1 MTSNPLKLE
10 RFSLN
15 SFFSICSLASRGYL
29 TKIVTLFFLVILL
42 NITSLSLT
50 IANAEEGGYWT
61 QNVNVFNLSCTDG
74 DVDCWIDE
82 RNVLE
87 KLPLVEYAPLIP
99 SEVKKKYHICV
110 SFPHLKDSY
119 WVGVAYGIIS
129 EGKRLKQKITL
140 FEAGGYTNLATQ
152 LNQVDDCITNKGEAL
167 IIGPISSNGN
177 AKQIDMI
184 RAKGIPVVVLVT
196 GINTEVDANSLQS
209 FIHMGYTS
217 CKWVADQE
225 QFNDKK
231 TNIVWF
237 PGPPGAGWSIAS
249 HQGCLSAL
257 EGSNIR
263 ILETNWG
270 DTGKAIQLQ
279 LVEETLQNLASGPE
293 PEFKYIVGTGTTI
306 EAAVGALRARKLA
319 NKIKLVATYYTP
331 GIDMFIKRGLISMAP
346 SDQMISQAT
355 IAVDQAVRLLEGKK
369 MATLGR
375 PEFNDTG
382 RITEHVQQQILI
394 VTPDISDEFNSSTT
408 LAPKGWSPVFSVD

>member
-1 MTSNPLKLE
+1 MFLKRIQNRLKIAILS
-10 RFSLN
+10 FLFILN
-15 SFFSICSLASRGYL
+15 APNFVYAYDGS
-29 TKIVTLFFLVILL
+29 
-42 NITSLSLT
+42 
-50 IANAEEGGYWT
+50 YWT

-74 DVDCWIDE
+74 DVACWIDE
-82 RNVLE
+82 RNALDT
-87 KLPLVEYAPLIP
+87 LPLIMYKPLKA
-99 SEVKKKYHICV
+99 SEVKKKHHICV

-129 EGKRLKQKITL
+129 EGRRLEQKITL

-152 LNQVDDCITNKGEAL
+152 LNQVDDCLNNEGDAL

-177 AKQIDMI
+177 AKQIELI
-184 RAKGIPVVVLVT
+184 REKGIPVVIIIT

-209 FIHMGYTS
+209 FVNMGYTS

-225 QFNDKK
+225 KLNKEK

-249 HQGCLSAL
+249 HEGCLSAL
-257 EGSNIR
+257 EGTNIR

-270 DTGKAIQLQ
+270 DTGKAIQLK
-279 LVEETLQNLASGPE
+279 LVEETLLNHASGSE
-293 PEFKYIVGTGTTI
+293 PDFKYIVGTGTTI
-306 EAAVGALRARKLA
+306 EAAVGALRARKLGK
-319 NKIKLVATYYTP
+319 KIKLVSTYYTP

-346 SDQMISQAT
+346 SDQMISQAI
-355 IAVDQAVRLLEGKK
+355 IAVDQAVRLLEGKQ

-375 PEFNDTG
+375 PEFNNTG

-394 VTPDISDEFNSSTT
+394 VTPDTYDKFDSSTT
-408 LAPKGWSPVFSVD
+408 LAPKGWSPKFSVD

>member
-1 MTSNPLKLE
+1 MFLKRIQNRL
-10 RFSLN
+10 
-15 SFFSICSLASRGYL
+15 
-29 TKIVTLFFLVILL
+29 KIVILSFLFIL
-42 NITSLSLT
+42 
-50 IANAEEGGYWT
+50 NAPNFVYAYDGSYWT

-74 DVDCWIDE
+74 DVACWIDE
-82 RNVLE
+82 RNALDT
-87 KLPLVEYAPLIP
+87 LPLIMYKPLKA
-99 SEVKKKYHICV
+99 SEVKKKHHICV

-129 EGKRLKQKITL
+129 EGRRLEQKITL

-152 LNQVDDCITNKGEAL
+152 LNQVDDCLNNEGDAL

-177 AKQIDMI
+177 AKQIELI
-184 RAKGIPVVVLVT
+184 REKGIPVVIIIT

-209 FIHMGYTS
+209 FVNMGYTS

-225 QFNDKK
+225 KLNKEK

-249 HQGCLSAL
+249 HEGCLSAL
-257 EGSNIR
+257 EGTNIR

-270 DTGKAIQLQ
+270 DTGKAIQLK
-279 LVEETLQNLASGPE
+279 LVEETLLNHASGPE
-293 PEFKYIVGTGTTI
+293 PNFKYIVGTGTTI
-306 EAAVGALRARKLA
+306 EAAVGALRARKLGK
-319 NKIKLVATYYTP
+319 KINLVSTYYTP

-346 SDQMISQAT
+346 SDQMISQAI
-355 IAVDQAVRLLEGKK
+355 IAVDQAVRLLEGKQ

-375 PEFNDTG
+375 PEFNNTG

-394 VTPDISDEFNSSTT
+394 ITPDTYDKFDSSTT
-408 LAPKGWSPVFSVD
+408 LAPKGWSPKFSVD

>member
-1 MTSNPLKLE
+1 MFLKRIQNRLKIAILS
-10 RFSLN
+10 FLFILN
-15 SFFSICSLASRGYL
+15 APNFVYAYDGS
-29 TKIVTLFFLVILL
+29 
-42 NITSLSLT
+42 
-50 IANAEEGGYWT
+50 YWT

-74 DVDCWIDE
+74 DVACWIDE
-82 RNVLE
+82 RNALE
-87 KLPLVEYAPLIP
+87 SLPLIMYKPLKA
-99 SEVKKKYHICV
+99 SEVKKKHHICV

-129 EGKRLKQKITL
+129 EGRRLEQKITL

-152 LNQVDDCITNKGEAL
+152 LNQVDDCLNNEGDAL

-177 AKQIDMI
+177 AKQIELI
-184 RAKGIPVVVLVT
+184 REKGIPVVIIIT

-209 FIHMGYTS
+209 FVNMGYTS

-225 QFNDKK
+225 KLNKEK

-249 HQGCLSAL
+249 HEGCLSAL
-257 EGSNIR
+257 EGTNIR

-270 DTGKAIQLQ
+270 DTGKAIQLK
-279 LVEETLQNLASGPE
+279 LVEETLLNHASGPE
-293 PEFKYIVGTGTTI
+293 PDFKYIVGTGTTI
-306 EAAVGALRARKLA
+306 EAAVGALRARKLGK
-319 NKIKLVATYYTP
+319 KINLVSTYYTP

-346 SDQMISQAT
+346 SDQMISQAI
-355 IAVDQAVRLLEGKK
+355 IAVDQAVRLLEGKQ

-375 PEFNDTG
+375 PEFNNTG

-394 VTPDISDEFNSSTT
+394 VTPDTYDKFDSSTT
-408 LAPKGWSPVFSVD
+408 LAPKGWSPKFSVD

>member
-1 MTSNPLKLE
+1 MFLKRIQNRL
-10 RFSLN
+10 
-15 SFFSICSLASRGYL
+15 
-29 TKIVTLFFLVILL
+29 KIVILSFLFIL
-42 NITSLSLT
+42 
-50 IANAEEGGYWT
+50 NAPNFVYAYDGSYWT

-74 DVDCWIDE
+74 DVACWIDE
-82 RNVLE
+82 RNALDT
-87 KLPLVEYAPLIP
+87 LPLITYKPLKA
-99 SEVKKKYHICV
+99 SEVKKKHHICV

-129 EGKRLKQKITL
+129 EGRRLEQKITL

-152 LNQVDDCITNKGEAL
+152 LNQVDDCLNNEGDAL

-177 AKQIDMI
+177 AKQIELI
-184 RAKGIPVVVLVT
+184 REKGIPVVIIIT

-209 FIHMGYTS
+209 FVNMGYTS

-225 QFNDKK
+225 KLNKEK

-249 HQGCLSAL
+249 HEGCLSAL
-257 EGSNIR
+257 EGTNIR

-270 DTGKAIQLQ
+270 DTGKAIQLK
-279 LVEETLQNLASGPE
+279 LVEETLLNHASGPE
-293 PEFKYIVGTGTTI
+293 PNFKYIVGTGTTI
-306 EAAVGALRARKLA
+306 EAAVGALRARKLGK
-319 NKIKLVATYYTP
+319 KINLVSTYYTP

-346 SDQMISQAT
+346 SDQMISQAI
-355 IAVDQAVRLLEGKK
+355 IAVDQAVRLLEGKQ

-375 PEFNDTG
+375 PEFNNTG

-394 VTPDISDEFNSSTT
+394 VTPDTYDKFDSSTT
-408 LAPKGWSPVFSVD
+408 LAPKGWSPKFSVD

>member
-1 MTSNPLKLE
+1 MFLKRIQNRL
-10 RFSLN
+10 
-15 SFFSICSLASRGYL
+15 
-29 TKIVTLFFLVILL
+29 KIVILSFLFIL
-42 NITSLSLT
+42 
-50 IANAEEGGYWT
+50 NAPNFVYAYDGSYWT

-74 DVDCWIDE
+74 DVACWIDE
-82 RNVLE
+82 RNALDT
-87 KLPLVEYAPLIP
+87 LPLIMYKPLKA
-99 SEVKKKYHICV
+99 SEVKKKHHICV

-129 EGKRLKQKITL
+129 EGRRLEQKITL

-152 LNQVDDCITNKGEAL
+152 LNQVDDCLNNEGDAL

-177 AKQIDMI
+177 AKQIELI
-184 RAKGIPVVVLVT
+184 REKGIPVVIIIT

-209 FIHMGYTS
+209 FVNMGYTS

-225 QFNDKK
+225 KLNKEK

-249 HQGCLSAL
+249 HEGCLSAL
-257 EGSNIR
+257 EGTNIR

-270 DTGKAIQLQ
+270 DTGKAIQLK
-279 LVEETLQNLASGPE
+279 LVEETLLNHASGPE
-293 PEFKYIVGTGTTI
+293 PNFKYIVGTGTTI
-306 EAAVGALRARKLA
+306 EAAVGALRARKLGK
-319 NKIKLVATYYTP
+319 KINLVSTYYTP

-346 SDQMISQAT
+346 SDQMISQAI
-355 IAVDQAVRLLEGKK
+355 IAVDQAVRLLEGKQ

-375 PEFNDTG
+375 PEFNNTG

-394 VTPDISDEFNSSTT
+394 VFKVWTT
-408 LAPKGWSPVFSVD
+408 KRKSY